1 MTLLRLRKFYHGEFL
16 EANPLDK
23 HIASMYNIIQIKKER
38 YNLASNASGHF
49 GEVREAYEL
58 IMANNEEVKVDV
70 IVIGSG
76 PSGLSAAYTMAQS
89 GLDVVVLERG
99 EYAGAKNVSGLL
111 YGSVINELIPE
122 FYTKAPIE
130 RPVSKRNL
138 IFLSDGNHCLVSF
151 GNDKWS
157 EPPYNNTFV
166 VSRAQ
171 FDRWFADETA
181 EAGASLLEG
190 IVADGL
196 LYEGEGQNKKVI
208 GVKVRDDEDFYADI
222 VILADGANSL
232 VTETAIKELGM
243 RQGENPQT
251 YALGVKEIIA
261 LPQEK
266 IEDRFNLNK
275 NEGAALDFIG
285 GPFEGFVGAGFIY
298 TGREIL
304 SLGFAVKVD
313 SIIHSKLSPND
324 IIDGFKKHPL
334 VKKYVQ
340 GGEIIEYSAHLIPEG
355 GYLAIPELTANGLM
369 IVGDAAGLVN
379 ISFYHEGSNLAMASG
394 KYAGET
400 AIVAKEQNNFSKQTL
415 AFYEDKLNQ
424 EFVMKDLKKYKDA
437 PEVLDTTPE
446 LFSLYPKKICKLMAD
461 YFTSNQEPKKDIQK
475 RAIKDFFAGLPKLK
489 LIGDLFKAKKL
500 L

>member
-1 MTLLRLRKFYHGEFL
+1 
-16 EANPLDK
+16 
-23 HIASMYNIIQIKKER
+23 
-38 YNLASNASGHF
+38 
-49 GEVREAYEL
+49 
-58 IMANNEEVKVDV
+58 MANNEEVKVDV
-70 IVIGSG
+70 IVIGGG
-76 PSGLSAAYTMAQS
+76 PSGLSAAYTMARS

-122 FYTKAPIE
+122 FYNRAPIE

-138 IFLSDGNHCLVSF
+138 IFLSNGNHCLVSF
-151 GNDKWS
+151 GSDKWS

-171 FDRWFADETA
+171 FDRWFAEEA
-181 EAGASLLEG
+181 SEAGASLLEG
-190 IVADGL
+190 VVADGL
-196 LYEGEGQNKKVI
+196 LYEGDGQNKKVI

-222 VILADGANSL
+222 VILADGANAL

-243 RQGENPQT
+243 RPGKNPQA

-261 LPQEK
+261 LPQGK
-266 IEDRFNLNK
+266 IEDRFNLNE

-285 GPFEGFVGAGFIY
+285 SPFAGLVGAGFIY
-298 TGREIL
+298 TGKEIL
-304 SLGFAVKVD
+304 SLGFVVKVD
-313 SIIHSKLSPND
+313 SIIRNKLRPYD

-340 GGEIIEYSAHLIPEG
+340 GGEIVEYSAHLIPEG
-355 GYLAIPELTANGLM
+355 GYSTIPELIANGLM

-400 AIVAKEQNNFSKQTL
+400 AIVAKEKNNFSKQTL
-415 AFYEDKLNQ
+415 AIYKDKLKQ
-424 EFVMKDLKKYKDA
+424 GFVMQDLKKYTDA
-437 PEVLDTTPE
+437 PEILDSNPA
-446 LFSLYPKKICKLMAD
+446 LFSLYPQKVCKLLVD
-461 YFTSNQEPKKDIQK
+461 YFTVSQEPKKEIQK
-475 RAIKDFFAGLPKLK
+475 KAIKEFLAGLPKFK
-489 LIGDLFKAKKL
+489 LIGDLFRAKKL